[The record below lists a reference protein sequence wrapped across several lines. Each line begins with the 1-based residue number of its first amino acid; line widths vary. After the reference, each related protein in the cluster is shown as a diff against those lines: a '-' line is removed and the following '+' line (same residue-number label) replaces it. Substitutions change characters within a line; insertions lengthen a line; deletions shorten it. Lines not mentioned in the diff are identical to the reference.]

1 MTDKQF
7 EEIKKDL
14 YFYSKGG
21 VDNLCTMTETTLRAI
36 LDKASKKNDYIAGGY
51 KPMTKKLY
59 GLISGLLGA
68 AATAASVCVA
78 FFQPANYGAI
88 IAAIGVG
95 AKAIDEIL
103 LLFVKEK

>member
-14 YFYSKGG
+14 YFYSEGG

-68 AATAASVCVA
+68 AATAASVCLA
-78 FFQPANYGAI
+78 YFQPANYGAI
-88 IAAIGVG
+88 IAAVGIG
-95 AKAIDEIL
+95 AKAADEIL
-103 LLFVKEK
+103 LLFVNEK